1 MLHDVGA
8 PADEFVT
15 LDAPSCVG
23 SGGGGGGSSSWRVWS
38 NSTAAD
44 GGVPAG
50 SQLAA
55 LRTASG
61 PIAPGGSDI
70 ALFSLQLLWM
80 SPDVPS
86 PPPAIPAAPLPP
98 SPRPPDPP
106 PPPPRP
112 LPPTG
117 LQFPYIRSCERQLER
132 SIFSVDAESVRRP
145 TPGSNTMCWTLRV
158 NFTRFDGEGSCNRT
172 EIHSFQIAVHP
183 DCASAA
189 GNEPVFAASATER
202 GTPPGPCHSG
212 SSPSGVVCSCTGCW
226 RRRQRERLYS
236 RHQYRGRQ

>member
-1 MLHDVGA
+1 MSVQTTT
-8 PADEFVT
+8 VI
-15 LDAPSCVG
+15 
-23 SGGGGGGSSSWRVWS
+23 SSYNNCSIHVFP
-38 NSTAAD
+38 T
-44 GGVPAG
+44 
-50 SQLAA
+50 
-55 LRTASG
+55 
-61 PIAPGGSDI
+61 
-70 ALFSLQLLWM
+70 
-80 SPDVPS
+80 DVPS

-172 EIHSFQIAVHP
+172 EIHSFQIAV
-183 DCASAA
+183 
-189 GNEPVFAASATER
+189 
-202 GTPPGPCHSG
+202 
-212 SSPSGVVCSCTGCW
+212 
-226 RRRQRERLYS
+226 REWHRLDTMWWE
-236 RHQYRGRQ
+236 GGG